1 MKRRRQTGKSEVDR
15 RPDET
20 DEAWRRKNPESMV
33 AYSRAEG
40 REASAA
46 EEPLRD
52 KREIDAED

>member
-40 REASAA
+40 REESAA
-46 EEPLRD
+46 EEPLEA
-52 KREIDAED
+52 KVV